1 MNSKV
6 KRELN
11 SLENELSQYNK
22 LSLVSVI
29 LQDIKNIKNIKS
41 FVINLA
47 KNRVQLKQ
55 QIFKYDRNLTELD
68 KEILLGEKN
77 KKTRENIIKI
87 LISLNKIN
95 EIIKK
100 SLKNIILE
108 IK

>member
-47 KNRVQLKQ
+47 KNRVQLKE